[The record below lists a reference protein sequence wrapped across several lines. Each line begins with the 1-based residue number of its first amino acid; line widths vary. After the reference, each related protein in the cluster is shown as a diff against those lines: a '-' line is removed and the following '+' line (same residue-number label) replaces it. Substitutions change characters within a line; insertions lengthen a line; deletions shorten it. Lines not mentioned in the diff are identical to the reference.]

1 MTATS
6 TSRGTPSPEGAGAAP
21 LPLAARYRAHLSTG
35 RATLGELFGGDSEVS
50 SAGARLRTAA
60 GRDYLNCGGY
70 GVFFTGACHPRVVA
84 AVEHQVRTL
93 PLSTR
98 MLLEP
103 RAADAAD
110 ALARFAPPGLERV
123 HFTNSGAEAV
133 ECALKLARAH
143 GHRRIVSA
151 RGGYHGKTLG
161 ALSATGQPLYQDPFL
176 PLLDRVHIPYGD
188 ADALAQVLGDDGS
201 DAVVLVEPVQSE
213 AGVILPPDGYLSEVA
228 GLCARAGAFF
238 VLDEVMTG
246 LGRTGLRW
254 GADREGVVPDVLLVG
269 KALSGGVVPVA
280 AAVATER
287 AYRPFDRDPFLH
299 TSTYSAAPIAMA
311 AAHAAVTVIEEEGL
325 VRRAG
330 ELGTELLAM
339 LRTVLYEHCPHL
351 VREVRGRGLLIGVE
365 FRDAGL
371 AGEFLLEMLDRGVL
385 LNHSLNAHAVV
396 RLTPPAVLTA
406 AEVEQLGAA
415 VEGAARAL
423 AVRFNETPGGTECAR

>member
-1 MTATS
+1 MTASS
-6 TSRGTPSPEGAGAAP
+6 TALGATVQAPAGEAP
-21 LPLAARYRAHLSTG
+21 LPLAERYRAHLSTG
-35 RATLGELFGGDSEVS
+35 RATLGELLGGDAEVS
-50 SAGARLRTAA
+50 SSGARLRTAA

-70 GVFFTGACHPRVVA
+70 GVFLTGACHPRVVA
-84 AVEHQVRTL
+84 AVEHQIRTL
-93 PLSTR
+93 PLSSR

-103 RAADAAD
+103 RAADAAE
-110 ALARFAPPGLERV
+110 ALARVTPPGLERV

-188 ADALAQVLGDDGS
+188 AEALAEVLGDDGS
-201 DAVVLVEPVQSE
+201 DAVVLLEPVQSE
-213 AGVILPPDGYLSEVA
+213 AGVILPPDGYLTEVA
-228 GLCARAGAFF
+228 ALCARTGAFF

-246 LGRTGLRW
+246 LGRTGLWW
-254 GADREGVVPDVLLVG
+254 GAQREGVVPDVLLVG

-311 AAHAAVTVIEEEGL
+311 AAEAAVTVIEQEGL
-325 VRRAG
+325 VDRAAA
-330 ELGTELLAM
+330 LGTELLA
-339 LRTVLYEHCPHL
+339 LVRTALHTNCPHL

-406 AEVEQLGAA
+406 AEVRQLGTA

-423 AVRFNETPGGTECAR
+423 ADRFNENPGGPECAR